1 MITSTS
7 NQKVKELIRL
17 REKSKVREEE
27 GIFLVEGPRM
37 VQEIPPRRIACLYV
51 SESYEKKNGEQLSAA
66 REAGTGVE
74 ILSDDVFARV
84 SDTRTPQGILAA
96 VHMMQYGFPD
106 ILGVKKT
113 AAHTHVQRSFT
124 QEPFTRNA
132 ASGEGGTG
140 RARLPLVL
148 VLDNLQDP
156 GNMGTVFRSA
166 EAAGASGILMSRD
179 CVDVYNP
186 KVIRSTMG
194 AIFRLP
200 FYRADDLRGAVGDL
214 KAAGL
219 RVYAAHLEGRRTYDG
234 EDYRRGCAF
243 LIGNEGNGLRPEIAE
258 CADCRIRIP
267 MEGSTESL
275 NAAVAASILM
285 FEAARQRRGK

>member
-7 NQKVKELIRL
+7 NQKVKQLIRL
-17 REKSKVREEE
+17 REKSREREEE

-37 VQEIPPRRIACLYV
+37 VQEIPSERIACLYV
-51 SESYEKKNGEQLSAA
+51 SESYGKKNGEQI
-66 REAGTGVE
+66 AGVKDAGISLE

-84 SDTRTPQGILAA
+84 SGTKTPQGVLAV
-96 VHMMQYGFPD
+96 VHMMKCSFSD
-106 ILGVKKT
+106 IMGVRKT
-113 AAHTHVQRSFT
+113 AAHTRVQRSFV
-124 QEPFTRNA
+124 QDPFTP
-132 ASGEGGTG
+132 GTLLKEGVG

-166 EAAGASGILMSRD
+166 EAAGASGILMSGD

-200 FYRADDLRGAVGDL
+200 FYRTDDLRGAIEEL
-214 KAAGL
+214 KAGGL

-275 NAAVAASILM
+275 NAAVAASILL

>member
-17 REKSKVREEE
+17 REKSRVREEE

-37 VQEIPPRRIACLYV
+37 VREIPPQRISCLYV
-51 SESYEKKNGEQLSAA
+51 SESYGEKNREQIAA
-66 REAGTGVE
+66 VRETGVSTE
-74 ILSDDVFARV
+74 VLSDDVFARV
-84 SDTRTPQGILAA
+84 SDTRTPQGVLAA
-96 VHMMQYGFPD
+96 VHMMEYSFSD

-113 AAHTHVQRSFT
+113 AAHTHVQRSFM
-124 QEPFTRNA
+124 QEPFGQNF
-132 ASGEGGTG
+132 SSKEGGTG

-166 EAAGASGILMSRD
+166 EAAGASGILMSGD

-267 MEGSTESL
+267 MEGGTESL

>member
-7 NQKVKELIRL
+7 NQKIKELIRL
-17 REKSKVREEE
+17 REKSRAREEE
-27 GIFLVEGPRM
+27 GVFLVEGPRM
-37 VQEIPPRRIACLYV
+37 VREIPPERLSCLYV
-51 SESYEKKNGEQLSAA
+51 SESYGEKNREQIAA
-66 REAGTGVE
+66 AGEAGIGTEV
-74 ILSDDVFARV
+74 LSDDVFARV
-84 SDTRTPQGILAA
+84 SDTKTPQGVLAA
-96 VHMMQYGFPD
+96 VHMMKYSFAD

-113 AAHTHVQRSFT
+113 AAHTHIQRSFM
-124 QEPFTRNA
+124 QDPF
-132 ASGEGGTG
+132 SEKISVKEGGAG

-166 EAAGASGILMSRD
+166 EAAGATGILMSGD
-179 CVDVYNP
+179 CVDIYNP

-200 FYRADDLRGAVGDL
+200 FYRAENLTEAVQELR
-214 KAAGL
+214 AAGL

-267 MEGSTESL
+267 MEGGTESL
-275 NAAVAASILM
+275 NAAVAASILL